1 MSLSSIKFYY
11 KKIMLHLVFAKF
23 LLGVPMFFHP
33 MSQAYIQHLFSIY
46 KQGYFFSHHIDSL
59 LQ

>member
-1 MSLSSIKFYY
+1 
-11 KKIMLHLVFAKF
+11 MLHLVFAKF